1 MRKAVLEGWN
11 FTVQK
16 TGKVQIH
23 GGGNLQK
30 KANNRSRSLP
40 YIGPA
45 TSFFEFPSDDPE
57 RVLRDLRGEGR
68 LFAEAEIAVA
78 RCDFARA
85 RELYGSLSTSKR
97 YFLAAVRIGVVAAIG
112 LGDLR
117 LLDSVLK
124 KVKQYRAS
132 VKDDSVGQKLAD
144 IVESWLRQW
153 LWQPTGYPE
162 WITRFDFSELPD
174 VWRHPAAYLGVMER
188 LNAGQFESAYAAA
201 ALLMSFDETVGE
213 SGTCL
218 TASRAYLRMAR
229 AIACRETGREDE
241 MRRWL
246 SEMIRELAPHGFFL
260 PFLIFMHCRHKS
272 PAEEILAQVA
282 PALVARYRELS
293 RSYFANLIRA
303 RNHITGE
310 KTTDELSYREF
321 YLAMLLKRGLSYKE
335 LADRFGLSVG
345 RIKNLLLILY
355 QKLHIHS
362 RSGINDLVW

>member
-1 MRKAVLEGWN
+1 M
-11 FTVQK
+11 
-16 TGKVQIH
+16 
-23 GGGNLQK
+23 
-30 KANNRSRSLP
+30 
-40 YIGPA
+40 
-45 TSFFEFPSDDPE
+45 
-57 RVLRDLRGEGR
+57 
-68 LFAEAEIAVA
+68 A
-78 RCDFARA
+78 RCEFARA
-85 RELYGSLSTSKR
+85 RDLYGLLSTSER
-97 YFLAAVRIGVVAAIG
+97 YFLAAVRIGVIAAIG

-117 LLDSVLK
+117 FLDSVLE
-124 KVKQYRAS
+124 KVKQFRAS
-132 VKDDSVGQKLAD
+132 VKDDPTGQKLAD

-162 WITRFDFSELPD
+162 WIARFDFTELPN
-174 VWRHPAAYLGVMER
+174 VWQHPAAYLGVMAR

-201 ALLMSFDETVGE
+201 ALLMSFDKTVDE
-213 SGTCL
+213 SGSRL
-218 TASRAYLRMAR
+218 TAASAHLRMAR

-241 MRRWL
+241 MRKWL
-246 SEMIRELAPHGFFL
+246 SEMIRELAPHGFIL

-282 PALVARYRELS
+282 PGEVARYREIS
-293 RSYFANLIRA
+293 RAYFANLIRV

-345 RIKNLLLILY
+345 RVKNLLLVLY

-362 RSGINDLVW
+362 RTEIDRLVW